1 MMSKN
6 LVFHCELPS
15 DISIDPQGPQ
25 GARLRAAL
33 QTASTQ
39 VMQGAWPLVRPVV
52 GVSWQA
58 GAQGHYHTA
67 PEMFVQ
73 LSGWTHFTFPDGE
86 CLLQPGQVLLLPA
99 YLQHQERVGGG
110 GGGAPF
116 SNLVLYAESERLS
129 VHLAGER
136 HTGHPE
142 VRHLEFRHGAACSPV
157 LQWLQQASHRA
168 QRGGVDSDSD
178 WVVAEERR
186 AVALTAAALT
196 SVWQM
201 LMHPGT
207 DPGGDS
213 PLVAKVR
220 LWVKNQLG
228 DADLSVQGLAAQ
240 AECSADHLS
249 QRFRKETGE
258 YLVAYITRLRMERAC
273 HLLEHAELAVK
284 EVAWACGYSRSSY
297 FIQAFRRAF
306 GVTPQAWRAGRSTMQ
321 TIA

>member
-1 MMSKN
+1 MM
-6 LVFHCELPS
+6 
-15 DISIDPQGPQ
+15 G
-25 GARLRAAL
+25 G
-33 QTASTQ
+33 T
-39 VMQGAWPLVRPVV
+39 WPLVRPVV

-58 GAQGHYHTA
+58 GARGHYHAA

-99 YLQHQERVGGG
+99 YVQHHERVGGE
-110 GGGAPF
+110 GASPF
-116 SNLVLYAESERLS
+116 SNLVLYAERERLS

-136 HTGHPE
+136 HAGQPE
-142 VRHLEFRHGAACSPV
+142 VRHLEFRHGAACGPV
-157 LQWLQQASHRA
+157 MQWLQQASHIA
-168 QRGGVDSDSD
+168 PPGGSAGNAD
-178 WVVAEERR
+178 WVLAEERR
-186 AVALTAAALT
+186 AVALAAAALT

-201 LMHPGT
+201 LVHSDT

-228 DADLSVQGLAAQ
+228 DAGLGVQGLAMQ

-249 QRFRKETGE
+249 QRFRQETGE

-273 HLLEHAELAVK
+273 HLLQHTELAVK

-306 GVTPQAWRAGRSTMQ
+306 DRTPQAWREAVSTMQ
-321 TIA
+321 TFA

>member
-1 MMSKN
+1 MSTSFPQVMSKN

-15 DISIDPQGPQ
+15 DISVDPLGLQ
-25 GARLRAAL
+25 GARLRGAL
-33 QTASTQ
+33 ETSSTRL
-39 VMQGAWPLVRPVV
+39 MQGAWPLMRPTV

-73 LSGWTHFTFPDGE
+73 LTGWTHFTFPDGE

-99 YLQHQERVGGG
+99 YVQHQERVGGG
-110 GGGAPF
+110 GAEPF
-116 SNLVLYAESERLS
+116 SNLVLYAERERLS

-136 HTGHPE
+136 SAGVPE
-142 VRHLEFRHGAACSPV
+142 VRHLEFRHGAACGAV
-157 LQWLQQASHRA
+157 MQWLQQASQMA
-168 QRGGVDSDSD
+168 PSLSSESGSD
-178 WVVAEERR
+178 WVKAEQRR
-186 AVALTAAALT
+186 AAALAAAALT

-201 LMHPGT
+201 LSHP
-207 DPGGDS
+207 DANAGGDS

-228 DADLSVQGLAAQ
+228 DTSLSVQGLAMQ

-249 QRFRKETGE
+249 QRFRQETGE

-273 HLLEHAELAVK
+273 HLLQHTNLAVK
-284 EVAWACGYSRSSY
+284 EVAWACGYSRSGY
-297 FIQAFRRAF
+297 FIQAFRRAW
-306 GVTPQAWRAGRSTMQ
+306 GLTPRCWREGLA
-321 TIA
+321 